1 MVEAM
6 NISSKSIEKRID
18 YFLGILHV
26 KLNYICDHVSYDE
39 LYSYLTGDTPTGDV
53 IDFNNVIENKY
64 YFIHEIVEICELKR
78 RGIDISGETV
88 VKYYPKV
95 YEAHI
100 EALDKELGYAFINN
114 DLEWIKDR
122 VITAYKQLKV
132 EERILLRYIDKK
144 SVDEL
149 MKKMREVLT
158 KYDIHI

>member
-1 MVEAM
+1 
-6 NISSKSIEKRID
+6 
-18 YFLGILHV
+18 
-26 KLNYICDHVSYDE
+26 
-39 LYSYLTGDTPTGDV
+39 
-53 IDFNNVIENKY
+53 
-64 YFIHEIVEICELKR
+64 
-78 RGIDISGETV
+78 
-88 VKYYPKV
+88 
-95 YEAHI
+95 
-100 EALDKELGYAFINN
+100 LDKELGYAFINN